1 MKYSC
6 LAALLLFVFV
16 STPALSQGAHRQVSL
31 RQDVIS
37 TPIQA
42 AKKLSVREV
51 RCLAHIIFTESRD
64 EPEDGQYE
72 VGWSAWL
79 RRAANLRE
87 FGGSDM
93 CRVAY
98 KISKRRN
105 SSKLTWQYDGAKVSV
120 RALVAKS
127 VLEQRAWDRS
137 VYIAAMILQGQGRPR
152 RPVMFFCDRRT
163 PGACGWHD
171 SSSKVRYAHRTG
183 NHRMYTD
190 KRFPEFSDLMVL
202 ASSR

>member
-31 RQDVIS
+31 RQDVIP
-37 TPIQA
+37 TPTQVVQ
-42 AKKLSVREV
+42 KLSVRKV
-51 RCLAHIIFTESRD
+51 RCLAHIILTESRD
-64 EPEDGQYE
+64 EPEAGQYE
-72 VGWSAWL
+72 AGWSAEL
-79 RRAANLRE
+79 RRLANLRE
-87 FGGSDM
+87 YGGNDM

-98 KISKRRN
+98 KITKR
-105 SSKLTWQYDGAKVSV
+105 KKGGFTWQYDGAKVSV
-120 RALVAKS
+120 VAKVNAS
-127 VLEQRAWDRS
+127 ALERQAWDRS

-152 RPVMFFCDRRT
+152 RPIMYFCDRRT

-171 SSSKVRYAHRTG
+171 SSSRVRYAHTTG